1 MIIREQELKT
11 TNTNDVRKTNKTTT
25 FNCIVL
31 YYFAILHP
39 SFPPPFTLPNIHNLN
54 YKILTTITFTVER
67 GQRAGRPIGDGRLQT
82 SGTGGQRRERRNCQ
96 GPRLSTAERN
106 QHLPGT

>member
-1 MIIREQELKT
+1 MMY
-11 TNTNDVRKTNKTTT
+11 VRQMKQLHSTVSYCT
-25 FNCIVL
+25 VL
-31 YYFAILHP
+31 QSYTPP
-39 SFPPPFTLPNIHNLN
+39 SPPPFTLPNIHNLN

-67 GQRAGRPIGDGRLQT
+67 GQRAGRAIGDGRLQT
-82 SGTGGQRRERRNCQ
+82 SRTSGQRRERRNCQ